1 MVSLGFWKRNC
12 KAGPMPSSWRLQ
24 LPSLFNCL
32 SLCCR
37 KGGQPRKGH
46 EKMHKREVLSLAQGM
61 IRGQRPARDF
71 LCKNWIMQ
79 RGAGRDPMNDSTGF
93 QGVEGAS
100 CTRGCRASGKEWLV
114 VWPPRDGTRTA
125 R

>member
-12 KAGPMPSSWRLQ
+12 KAGPMSSSWRLQ

-46 EKMHKREVLSLAQGM
+46 EKMHKHEVLSLAQGV
-61 IRGQRPARDF
+61 IRDRGLRETSSVKTG
-71 LCKNWIMQ
+71 LCGEG
-79 RGAGRDPMNDSTGF
+79 RG
-93 QGVEGAS
+93 
-100 CTRGCRASGKEWLV
+100 
-114 VWPPRDGTRTA
+114 GTL
-125 R
+125 